1 MAEIELRMGLFT
13 QVDDDDY
20 EWLSYYTWGASARY
34 AITSLKLPNGKR
46 KPTSM
51 HRMILS
57 PKPGQIVHHLDGD
70 TFNNRRSNLRIGSH
84 VPPHRPFGLLWAT
97 GDLG

>member
-1 MAEIELRMGLFT
+1 
-13 QVDDDDY
+13 
-20 EWLSYYTWGASARY
+20 
-34 AITSLKLPNGKR
+34 
-46 KPTSM
+46 M

-70 TFNNRRSNLRIGSH
+70 TLNNRRSNLRIGSRIR
-84 VPPHRPFGLLWAT
+84 PHRPFGLLWAT